1 MKLHL
6 ASTAAVLALF
16 ASTATWAQATGGP
29 AFQEA
34 QHASRVH
41 EAPLSA
47 NAAAE
52 PGPYARYLMS
62 VNGVAK
68 AEALRQARTEDNA
81 QRLAA
86 AGFEAR
92 YAARQR

>member
-1 MKLHL
+1 MKLHF
-6 ASTAAVLALF
+6 ASTAAALALF

-34 QHASRVH
+34 EHASRVH
-41 EAPLSA
+41 EAPSNA
-47 NAAAE
+47 NAAGE

-68 AEALRQARTEDNA
+68 ADAVRQARTEDNA
-81 QRLAA
+81 HRLAA
-86 AGFEAR
+86 VGFDAR
-92 YAARQR
+92 YAVGQR